1 MSPVDGS
8 ELAMGKIPVVLIGLI
23 AIWIILSVVRNG
35 PQRAFGGVFGLL
47 DEPQYGESDRPT
59 RSGKLAERGLDA
71 PAAEPDPDAPPWWSK
86 P

>member
-47 DEPQYGESDRPT
+47 DEPQY
-59 RSGKLAERGLDA
+59 
-71 PAAEPDPDAPPWWSK
+71 
-86 P
+86 